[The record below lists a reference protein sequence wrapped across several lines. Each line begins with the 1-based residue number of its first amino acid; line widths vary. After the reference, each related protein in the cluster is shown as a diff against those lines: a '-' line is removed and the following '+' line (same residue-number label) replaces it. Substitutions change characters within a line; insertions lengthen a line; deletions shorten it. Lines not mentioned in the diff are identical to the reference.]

1 MDLAGFQKTISVS
14 FNNEA
19 LLKEA
24 LTHRSYL
31 NEDTTWSPQHNE
43 RLEFLG
49 DAVLELITTDYLFKT
64 YPQYDEGRLTSVRA
78 ALVNY
83 QNLASVARNI
93 NLEGVL
99 KMSKGEAKDIGRARE
114 VILANACE
122 ALLGAMYLDNGYD
135 TTKEFVTKHVLCDA
149 ESVIENNLDKDAK
162 SSFQELAQERFKVTP
177 RYDVI
182 EEYGPDHK
190 KVFRVGVF
198 LDTKEI
204 AQGEGLSKQDAEI
217 EAAKKALHAL
227 KTS

>member
-1 MDLAGFQKTISVS
+1 MDLAGFQKTIDVT
-14 FNNEA
+14 FNDEV

-49 DAVLELITTDYLFKT
+49 DAVLELITTDYLFRT

-83 QNLASVARNI
+83 QNLASVARTI
-93 NLEGVL
+93 SLEGAL

-122 ALLGAMYLDNGYD
+122 ALLGAMYLDGGYD
-135 TTKEFVTKHVLCDA
+135 ITKEFVTKHVLCDA
-149 ESVIENNLDKDAK
+149 ESVIANNLDKDAK
-162 SSFQELAQERFKVTP
+162 SSLQELAQERFKVTP
-177 RYDVI
+177 HYDVI

-198 LDTKEI
+198 LDTKEV